1 MADTFDVVV
10 IGGGLAGLSVAY
22 ELVAAGARTA
32 LIDREDAGRAT
43 DAGAGILSPETT
55 RNEDDGWFQLVLA
68 CGARY
73 PELAAELELG
83 GYDHGWSRCGL
94 LMLALS
100 DWDQEP
106 YEWAAK
112 LALRRRDARGTP
124 PSDVLHEISSSEA
137 RAMFPVLGDVSRAL
151 LHRGAARVDGRR
163 LSVAMGGAAMA
174 RGLTRVAA
182 AASRIAP
189 ERRRIQRVETENG
202 EVRCGAVVIAG
213 GAWSAEWADA
223 LGVPVGVAPVRGQIV
238 HLQLRDADTSVWPI
252 AQPIL
257 GHYLV
262 PWPSGRIAVGATV
275 EPDAGFDPR
284 PTAAGMRQLLSWT
297 MRAAPGLADATFLE
311 VRVGLR
317 PGSLDGLPL
326 LGPVP
331 GVDNVFLATG
341 YGADGL
347 LLSPFCG
354 RLVADAALGREP
366 AIDLGP
372 FRPGRAWPVT

>member
-1 MADTFDVVV
+1 
-10 IGGGLAGLSVAY
+10 
-22 ELVAAGARTA
+22 
-32 LIDREDAGRAT
+32 
-43 DAGAGILSPETT
+43 
-55 RNEDDGWFQLVLA
+55 
-68 CGARY
+68 
-73 PELAAELELG
+73 
-83 GYDHGWSRCGL
+83 
-94 LMLALS
+94 
-100 DWDQEP
+100 
-106 YEWAAK
+106 
-112 LALRRRDARGTP
+112 
-124 PSDVLHEISSSEA
+124 
-137 RAMFPVLGDVSRAL
+137 MFPVLSDVSRAL
-151 LHRGAARVDGRR
+151 LHGGAARVDGRR
-163 LSVAMGGAAMA
+163 LSAAICAAATA
-174 RGLTRVAA
+174 RGLTRRTAA
-182 AASRIAP
+182 VLRIAP
-189 ERRRIQRVETENG
+189 ERRRVHRVETQDG
-202 EVRCGAVVIAG
+202 EVRCGALVIAG
-213 GAWSAEWADA
+213 GAWSADWAQA
-223 LGVPVGVAPVRGQIV
+223 LGIAIGVAPVRGQIV
-238 HLQLRDADTSVWPI
+238 HLELRDADTSLWPI

-366 AIDLGP
+366 AIDLDP
-372 FRPGRAWPVT
+372 FRPGRTLPVN